1 MLFRSSSQTADD
13 LERLAHLYQAVNIKL
28 DKCGGLTD
36 GLRLAKRASALGRDV
51 MVGNMLGSSLAM
63 APAFLLGQYC
73 SIVDLDG
80 PIFLKDDCTPG
91 ATYRSGHIDCA
102 PHPWG
107 DGRRSEEHT
116 SELQSLM
123 RISYA
128 VFGLKKKK

>member
-73 SIVDLDG
+73 SIVDLAG
-80 PIFLKDDCTPG
+80 PLFLKADCP
-91 ATYRSGHIDCA
+91 
-102 PHPWG
+102 
-107 DGRRSEEHT
+107 RSEERRVGDACVSTGRSRWSPHT
-116 SELQSLM
+116 
-123 RISYA
+123 
-128 VFGLKKKK
+128 

>member
-1 MLFRSSSQTADD
+1 MFYVHQKSTCEVRINDRSSDVCSSD
-13 LERLAHLYQAVNIKL
+13 LAVNFKL
-28 DKCGGLTD
+28 DKCGGLTNC
-36 GLRLAKRASALGRDV
+36 LRLAKRASGLGRDV

-107 DGRRSEEHT
+107 DGR
-116 SELQSLM
+116 
-123 RISYA
+123 
-128 VFGLKKKK
+128 

>member
-73 SIVDLDG
+73 SIVHLDG
-80 PIFLKDDCTPG
+80 PIFLKSDCPPG
-91 ATYRSGHIDCA
+91 APYRSGHIA
-102 PHPWG
+102 RSEQRRVGKGSVRTYRSRWSPHP
-107 DGRRSEEHT
+107 T
-116 SELQSLM
+116 
-123 RISYA
+123 
-128 VFGLKKKK
+128 KKKKKQNTKT